1 MDFNLPPEVSQVNEA
16 LRRFMN
22 EEVLPLEERHREETS
37 EGRFTP
43 AVLELGAE
51 IRRKSVELG
60 YYTLHIPEAM
70 GGGGMGHVAM
80 TAFRETI
87 AVSGS
92 TILGLFVLGDP
103 PMGPTMML
111 SGCTPYQQGTYLD
124 PLMAGEKT
132 TCFAL
137 TEPGAGSDVGNMH
150 ARAVREGDRYVVN
163 GEKHFISNGPYCD
176 FAQVFVVTDPDKGLS
191 GGCSLLL
198 IDADTPGFTRR
209 LQKSMMDD
217 DFQAEFFF
225 QDCEVPA
232 RNLVGTEGFGFVE
245 AMKWL
250 AAERLIVAIDAVGL
264 ADDLVR
270 MGVEYARTR
279 EQFGTPIAK
288 NQAIQWMLAE
298 SATEIDA
305 ARWMTYHSAWLVDQG
320 SDAMKEIS
328 MAKLFAS
335 EMAFRVADRVLQVYG
350 GIGYMKGLPVE
361 RLFRVTRLLRIGGGT
376 SEIQKLVIAKTL
388 GL

>member
-1 MDFNLPPEVSQVNEA
+1 VDFDLSPEVSQVNEA

-22 EEVLPLEERHREETS
+22 EEVLPLEERHKEETS
-37 EGRFTP
+37 EGRISP

-51 IRRKSVELG
+51 IRRKSVQLG

-111 SGCTPYQQGTYLD
+111 ARCTPYQRETYLD

-176 FAQVFVVTDPDKGLS
+176 FAQVFVITDPDKGLN

-209 LQKSMMDD
+209 LQRSMMDD

-225 QDCEVPA
+225 QDCEVPVE
-232 RNLVGTEGFGFVE
+232 NLVGSEGFGFVE

-270 MGVEYARTR
+270 MGVEHATTR
-279 EQFGTPIAK
+279 EQFGTPIGK

-320 SDAMKEIS
+320 KDAMKEIS

-335 EMAFRVADRVLQVYG
+335 EMAFRVADRVLQVFG

>member
-1 MDFNLPPEVSQVNEA
+1 
-16 LRRFMN
+16 
-22 EEVLPLEERHREETS
+22 
-37 EGRFTP
+37 
-43 AVLELGAE
+43 VLELGAE

-60 YYTLHIPEAM
+60 YYTLHIPESM

-87 AVSGS
+87 AASGS

-111 SGCTPYQQGTYLD
+111 ANCTPYQKETYLD

-137 TEPGAGSDVGNMH
+137 TEPGAGSDVGSMH

-176 FAQVFVVTDPDKGLS
+176 FAQVFVITDPEKGLT

-198 IDADTPGFTRR
+198 VDADTPGFDRR
-209 LQKSMMDD
+209 LQRSMMDD
-217 DFQAEFFF
+217 DFQAEFSF

-270 MGVEYARTR
+270 MGVEYATTR

-320 SDAMKEIS
+320 KDAMKEIS

-361 RLFRVTRLLRIGGGT
+361 RLFRVARLLRIGGGT

>member
-1 MDFNLPPEVSQVNEA
+1 VDFNLSPEVSQINEA
-16 LRRFMN
+16 LRRFVN
-22 EEVLPLEERHREETS
+22 EEVLPVEERHKEETS
-37 EGRFTP
+37 EGRFSP
-43 AVLELGAE
+43 AVLEFGAE

-60 YYTLHIPEAM
+60 YYTLHIPESM

-87 AVSGS
+87 ASSGS

-111 SGCTPYQQGTYLD
+111 AGCTPYQKETYLD

-137 TEPGAGSDVGNMH
+137 TEPGAGSDVGSMH

-176 FAQVFVVTDPDKGLS
+176 FAQVFVITDPEKGLN

-198 IDADTPGFTRR
+198 VDADTPGFDRR
-209 LQKSMMDD
+209 LQRSMMDD
-217 DFQAEFFF
+217 DFQAEFSF

-270 MGVEYARTR
+270 MGVEYATTR

-320 SDAMKEIS
+320 KDAMKEIS

-361 RLFRVTRLLRIGGGT
+361 RLFRVARLLRIGGGT

>member
-1 MDFNLPPEVSQVNEA
+1 MDFDLSPEVSQINEA
-16 LRRFMN
+16 LRRFLD
-22 EEVLPLEERHREETS
+22 EEVLPLEDRHKEETS
-37 EGRFTP
+37 EGRFSP

-87 AVSGS
+87 AASGS

-111 SGCTPYQQGTYLD
+111 AGCTPYQQETYLD

-137 TEPGAGSDVGNMH
+137 TEPGAGSDVGSMR
-150 ARAVREGDRYVVN
+150 ARAVREGDHYVVN

-176 FAQVFVVTDPDKGLS
+176 FAQVFVITDPEKGLN

-198 IDADTPGFTRR
+198 VDADTPGFTRR

-217 DFQAEFFF
+217 DFQAEFSF
-225 QDCEVPA
+225 QDCKVPA
-232 RNLVGTEGFGFVE
+232 ENLVGTEGFGFVE

-270 MGVEYARTR
+270 MGVEYATTR
-279 EQFGTPIAK
+279 EQFGTPIART
-288 NQAIQWMLAE
+288 QAIQWMLAE

-320 SDAMKEIS
+320 KDAMKEIS

>member
-1 MDFNLPPEVSQVNEA
+1 MDFNLPEEARQINEA
-16 LRRFMN
+16 LRRFLKQ
-22 EEVLPLEERHREETS
+22 EVLPLEAQYPEQTS
-37 EGRFTP
+37 EGRFAPT
-43 AVLELGAE
+43 VLELGAE
-51 IRRKSVELG
+51 IRRKSVALG
-60 YYTLHIPEAM
+60 YYTLHIPDAM

-87 AVSGS
+87 AASGS
-92 TILGLFVLGDP
+92 TVLGIFVLGDP

-111 SGCTPYQQGTYLD
+111 ARCTPFQQETYLD

-137 TEPGAGSDVGNMH
+137 SEPGAGSDVANLRT
-150 ARAVREGDRYVVN
+150 RAVRKGDRYVVN
-163 GEKHFISNGPYCD
+163 GQKHFISNGPYCD
-176 FAQVFVVTDPDKGLS
+176 FAQVFAITDPDKGLN

-198 IDADTPGFTRR
+198 VDADTPGFTRS

-225 QDCEVPA
+225 EDCEVPA
-232 RNLVGTEGFGFVE
+232 ENLVGSEGFAFVE

-250 AAERLIVAIDAVGL
+250 ACERLIVAIDAVGM
-264 ADDLVR
+264 ADHLLR
-270 MGVEYARTR
+270 LGVEYAGTR
-279 EQFGTPIAK
+279 EQFGKPIGK

-305 ARWMTYHSAWLVDQG
+305 ARWMTYHSAWLVDQDK
-320 SDAMKEIS
+320 DAMKAVS

-335 EMAFRVADRVLQVYG
+335 EMVFRVADRVLQVHG
-350 GIGYMKGLPVE
+350 GAGYMKELPVE
-361 RLFRVTRLLRIGGGT
+361 RLFRVSRLLRIGGGT
-376 SEIQKLVIAKTL
+376 SEIQKLIIAKSL